1 MTDSFKEIVVEQL
14 LVAHIYR
21 QEHETNP
28 ILALNDLID
37 YHMSIAL
44 DPVVS
49 KPVRDLM
56 VKVFESY
63 LDEAEGD
70 IDYVRFLI
78 DRNLK

>member
-1 MTDSFKEIVVEQL
+1 
-14 LVAHIYR
+14 
-21 QEHETNP
+21 
-28 ILALNDLID
+28 
-37 YHMSIAL
+37 
-44 DPVVS
+44 
-49 KPVRDLM
+49 M